1 MNKPDAQDASQ
12 SIAVAHA
19 VKVEDPHLSREVEH
33 RVHRAVHD
41 HLREM
46 VPDGATAVALDEVE
60 VPKVVAVGRNHLYEL
75 TVEEI
80 PEGRGPVQT
89 NLRMRF
95 IDPSDSSVDCLVKFS
110 GHREDDRQV
119 IRETVWRFRV
129 ADINLEFET
138 LVNRQREGIDKDEK
152 FALALAKAIGWEAPG
167 GEVPLVAVA

>member
-1 MNKPDAQDASQ
+1 
-12 SIAVAHA
+12 
-19 VKVEDPHLSREVEH
+19 
-33 RVHRAVHD
+33 
-41 HLREM
+41 
-46 VPDGATAVALDEVE
+46 
-60 VPKVVAVGRNHLYEL
+60 VPKVVAAGRNHLYEL

-110 GHREDDRQV
+110 GHREDDHQV

-138 LVNRQREGIDKDEK
+138 FVNRQREGIDKDEK
-152 FALALAKAIGWEAPG
+152 FALALAKAIGWEAPC
-167 GEVPLVAVA
+167 GEVCHWSRSRSYGTARAARTEAKRSRRG